1 MLSSRRLRGLAGALI
16 TALAISACGG
26 GESGDGSIGGFTGAI
41 GESAWPPADL
51 PASRSAA
58 SRFLSQAT
66 FGASDAEIARL
77 ETLGYSAWID
87 DQFRKPAS
95 THLGHYAQRTAMLEE
110 NQRPRTEW
118 VYESFWKN
126 AIAGEDSLRQRVAFA
141 LSQIFVVSL
150 ADGTVAQYPR
160 GVAGYLDMLGE
171 NAFGNFR
178 TLIEDVSLHPM
189 MGLYL
194 SHLRN
199 QKADPALGRVP
210 DENYARELMQLFT
223 IGLHELNQDGTVRLD
238 SRREPI
244 ETYTNDDVSGLARVF
259 TGFSWAGPD
268 SSSARF
274 FGGLAESYRDVTPM
288 RGYPQHHETGPKTF
302 LGTTITATTPEA
314 SLQAAL
320 GRLFAHPNVGP
331 FFGRQLIQ
339 RLVTSNPS
347 PAYVSRVA
355 AAFADNGQGV
365 RGDMKAVIR
374 AVLLDP
380 EARDDLRADDA
391 SWGRLREPILRVS
404 AWMRAFGG
412 RSTTGNFT
420 IAQTDDA
427 VSSIGQTPMR
437 APSVFNWY
445 RPGYVPPNSSIA
457 AAGLV
462 APEMQITHESSVAGY
477 LNAMRSAVQNGFG
490 SNDPATGKRD
500 VQPDHTPELALAA
513 DPDGLVDRVALL
525 LAADRMSPATRT
537 MIRDAVASV
546 AISSSNPAAAETAR
560 LNRVRLAVFLTLA
573 SPDFLVQK

>member
-1 MLSSRRLRGLAGALI
+1 MRWLRNFAGVLVA
-16 TALAISACGG
+16 ALALSACGG
-26 GESGDGSIGGFTGAI
+26 GSGDGSAGNVAGVAGQ
-41 GESAWPPADL
+41 SAWSPADL
-51 PASRSAA
+51 PASKSAA
-58 SRFLSQAT
+58 ARFLSQGS
-66 FGASDAEIARL
+66 FGASDADVARV
-77 ETLGYSAWID
+77 ESLGYSAWIE
-87 DQFRKPAS
+87 DQFAKPAS
-95 THLGHYAQRTAMLEE
+95 THLGHYAARTAALEE

-126 AIAGEDSLRQRVAFA
+126 AIAGEDALRQRVAFA

-150 ADGTVAQYPR
+150 TDGAVAQYPR

-178 TLIEDVSLHPM
+178 KLIEDVSLHPM

-199 QKADPALGRVP
+199 QKADPATGRVP

-244 ETYTNDDVSGLARVF
+244 ETYTNEDVTGLARVF

-274 FGGLAESYRDVTPM
+274 FGGVAESYRDITPM
-288 RGYPQHHETGPKTF
+288 RGYPQHHEAGPKSF
-302 LGTTITATTPEA
+302 LGTTVTATTPES
-314 SLQAAL
+314 SLKAAL
-320 GRLFAHPNVGP
+320 DHLFAHPNVGP
-331 FFGRQLIQ
+331 FFGKQLIQ

-347 PAYVSRVA
+347 PAYVARVA
-355 AAFADNGQGV
+355 GAFADNGQGV

-380 EARDDLRADDA
+380 EARDELLADRPT
-391 SWGRLREPILRVS
+391 WGRLREPILRVS
-404 AWMRAFGG
+404 AWLRAFGG
-412 RSTTGNFT
+412 RSTSGNFT
-420 IAQTDDA
+420 IPQTDDP

-445 RPGYVPPNSSIA
+445 RPGYVPPNSAIA
-457 AAGLV
+457 DAGMV

-477 LNAMRSAVQNGFG
+477 LNTMRSAVQNGFG
-490 SNDPATGKRD
+490 SNDPATGRRD
-500 VQPDHTPELALAA
+500 VQPDYSRELGLAGQPEL
-513 DPDGLVDRVALL
+513 LVDRVALL
-525 LAADRMSPATRT
+525 LTADRMSPDTRA

-546 AISSSNPAAAETAR
+546 TISTTNQAAAETAR